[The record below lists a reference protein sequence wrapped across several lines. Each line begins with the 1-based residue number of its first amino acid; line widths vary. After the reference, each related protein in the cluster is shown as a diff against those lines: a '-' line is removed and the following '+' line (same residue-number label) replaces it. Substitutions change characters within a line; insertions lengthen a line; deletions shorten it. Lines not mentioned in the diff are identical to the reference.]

1 MQGLTIEEIQQLLEE
16 RLKENV
22 SQQVYEE
29 VRNKLLNIAGK
40 IVITRETVERFIE
53 HIIERYHSSLIEPGE
68 AVGTIAAQSLGEP
81 STQMTLR
88 VFHYA
93 GVREYNVT
101 LGLPRLIEI
110 VDARKK
116 PETPIM
122 EIYLVDEYR
131 RSEEKAREIARKIE
145 STYLENVTRELDI
158 DLIEGV
164 VRVRLD
170 PEMLEDKGLSVEVI
184 IKKLKE
190 LDVGEVSRGD
200 DPYEVII
207 SLREEYLDYSKLEK
221 LRSKLLGL
229 HLKGIKEIRK
239 VIIQKRG
246 DEYVIISEG
255 SNLEEIMRIE
265 GVDWRRV
272 YTNNI
277 HEIERVL
284 GIEAAR
290 QAIIK
295 EIKEILDDQG
305 LDVDIRHI
313 MLLADMMTWTGHVRQ
328 IGRMGVAGEKP
339 SVLARATFEMTV
351 QKLLESAA
359 TSEED
364 RLYGVTENI
373 IIGQTIPVGTGMV
386 QIYMTPSLLKT
397 EAGNKGDRNE

>member
-16 RLKENV
+16 RLKGNV

>member
-1 MQGLTIEEIQQLLEE
+1 MQSLTIEEIQQLLEE

-22 SQQVYEE
+22 SPQVYEE

-53 HIIERYHSSLIEPGE
+53 HVIERYHSSLIEPGE

-145 STYLENVTRELDI
+145 STYLENITRELDI

-164 VRVRLD
+164 ATVRLD

-184 IKKLKE
+184 IEKLKE

-221 LRSKLLGL
+221 LRSKLLSL

-359 TSEED
+359 TGEED

-397 EAGNKGDRNE
+397 EADNKGDRNE

>member
-145 STYLENVTRELDI
+145 STYLENITRELDI

-164 VRVRLD
+164 TRVRLD

>member
-16 RLKENV
+16 RLKGNV

-145 STYLENVTRELDI
+145 STYLENITRELDI

-164 VRVRLD
+164 TRVRLD